1 MIFNIWIFL
10 IIFANLKK
18 CIINIRCNGNRMSY
32 IRVLVIALNWKYLI
46 ISNSDRQILLSLLL
60 EIAF

>member
-10 IIFANLKK
+10 TIFVNLK
-18 CIINIRCNGNRMSY
+18 NISLIFVAME
-32 IRVLVIALNWKYLI
+32 IERVLVIALNWKYLI

-60 EIAF
+60 EITF